1 MDSLLSG
8 IISFVG
14 GLILDAMG
22 SSSNQIVSGIGNGI
36 SSGAEKLNEA
46 CEKNEADLRKR
57 ASKMSDEQLKVAS
70 KNANS
75 SLMRNICQQ
84 ELDSR
89 K

>member
-22 SSSNQIVSGIGNGI
+22 SSSNRIVSGIGNGI
-36 SSGAEKLNEA
+36 FSGAEKLNEA